1 MRKRMAVCAA
11 LSLCILLAGCGAKR
25 QEEVQQHYRAIAS
38 AQMQAELV
46 SHLTDEGRA
55 YKAAGRYDREEGF
68 TTTLESPEELA
79 GLSVLAAA
87 DGLHL
92 TYDGSVWPAGSDSGL
107 SAANCLPL
115 LLYAAAEGYV
125 TEEGS
130 DRIDGEECIRL
141 TLEATDPAGRSY
153 LCALWVHGTDFSPC
167 YAELSRQGQVAVT
180 ARITDFTCQLEQ
192 TPEVG

>member
-1 MRKRMAVCAA
+1 M
-11 LSLCILLAGCGAKR
+11 LAGCGAKR

-79 GLSVLAAA
+79 GLSALAAA

-153 LCALWVHGTDFSPC
+153 LCALWVHGTDFS
-167 YAELSRQGQVAVT
+167 AKDRW
-180 ARITDFTCQLEQ
+180 R
-192 TPEVG
+192 

>member
-1 MRKRMAVCAA
+1 MRKRTIVCAA
-11 LSLCILLAGCGAKR
+11 LLICLLLTGCGAAR
-25 QEEVQQHYRAIAS
+25 REEVQQHYRAIVS
-38 AQMQAELV
+38 AQLQAEIV
-46 SHLTDEGRA
+46 SHLTDEGRV
-55 YKAAGRYDREEGF
+55 YEAAGRYDRADGF

-79 GLSVLAAA
+79 GLSALVTA

-92 TYDGSVWPAGSDSGL
+92 TYDGSVWPAGAASGL

-115 LLYAAAEGYV
+115 VLYAAEAGYV

-141 TLEATDPAGRSY
+141 TLEATDPAGESY
-153 LCALWVHGTDFSPC
+153 LCALWVHGSDLSPC
-167 YAELSRQGQVAVT
+167 YAELSREGRVAVT

-192 TPEVG
+192 TAEAG

>member
-55 YKAAGRYDREEGF
+55 YKAAGR
-68 TTTLESPEELA
+68 
-79 GLSVLAAA
+79 
-87 DGLHL
+87 
-92 TYDGSVWPAGSDSGL
+92 
-107 SAANCLPL
+107 
-115 LLYAAAEGYV
+115 
-125 TEEGS
+125 
-130 DRIDGEECIRL
+130 
-141 TLEATDPAGRSY
+141 SY
-153 LCALWVHGTDFSPC
+153 RCALWVHGTDFSPC